1 MKKAIFIALMCL
13 FLMGTASAL
22 TCQEIVDDGTPCSGT
37 CNNEWCNGTG
47 SFIHSGYNVVT
58 YNHSVLPGT
67 GEEEIAYVIFEEISY
82 YGTGLTMMSFFID
95 DTYITFNANDTGS
108 DTTTGCLWQETG
120 IPTNSFSSNM
130 AYTRYPDLG
139 VTQIRFNGIGNFS
152 AGFGALTG
160 GREFVA
166 NAGHCRM
173 LSLGITTITASI
185 DPPDCLT
192 QMTEDH
198 EITLGYAAAGNC
210 RRVHP
215 SLLYPALIGRG
226 NAYHTYDLT
235 WKNDYVY
242 NISTN
247 STSYLDVTK
256 NISGVV
262 YPSQLRVQ
270 NDLLVWS
277 NETGNPTD
285 NRTFATN
292 TLWYRIDI
300 GYYGNWKNST
310 YLGLYAPDYEYT
322 TIVTGGSGLEAPDN
336 TSLAVCEAY
345 INVIPDI
352 INQDAN
358 GGVTI
363 PWEYQTDTT
372 GIVPPI
378 SVSPRDWKVSLYSMV
393 GNEIGAFLFESE
405 AFVNDPDLYPVDCLD
420 GLSDPHYFFERLA
433 IGEYKIVLSKGNLG
447 WGIWD
452 EVASDRFAVLPF
464 NITQSRIEWTEGKY
478 FTTKDAQL
486 NWYVV
491 NNSTIKAFH
500 ANDTEWFT
508 HDETNF
514 SVGWY
519 VVLTIPIDA
528 PEGEIRGW
536 LRDNSTGEVWE
547 VFADVADIRKLQY
560 SVNFENCPY
569 AWGEDVV
576 ISYSCRDDVTFSI
589 YDGDD
594 EKYSTTTSF
603 SSPLTSSDNVNFTLP
618 TRDVAITNKVSAGT
632 WTVRMYTKSDTENLT
647 AGTEVA
653 NDTCIINDYNVSDRP
668 IYIDRP
674 SAFKGAEG
682 FVSWTLGVK
691 EQTAAYFLGMAF
703 FLFGLIAV
711 LRLGADREAVF
722 ATIVVLIAFLSWINW
737 MPAWAG
743 LLAILG
749 GVGLFAKKVRDTY
762 AGDE

>member
-1 MKKAIFIALMCL
+1 MKKAIFIVLMCL

-166 NAGHCRM
+166 NPGHCRM
-173 LSLGITTITASI
+173 LFLGITTITASI

-198 EITLGYAAAGNC
+198 EITLGYAAGGNC

-322 TIVTGGSGLEAPDN
+322 TIVTGGSGIDAPDN
-336 TSLAVCEAY
+336 TSLASCEAY
-345 INVIPDI
+345 VNVI
-352 INQDAN
+352 QDTVSQNVN
-358 GGVTI
+358 GLVII
-363 PWEYQTDTT
+363 PWEYQTDTANGDEWIFEWMVSIYSMEGNET
-372 GIVPPI
+372 GIHLL
-378 SVSPRDWKVSLYSMV
+378 STS
-393 GNEIGAFLFESE
+393 GFEAMGLPE
-405 AFVNDPDLYPVDCLD
+405 GCLN
-420 GLSDPHYFFERLA
+420 GLSDRQYLPHRLA
-433 IGEYKIVLSKGNLG
+433 IGDYKLVLSRANG
-447 WGIWD
+447 WPFNTWTEIT
-452 EVASDRFAVLPF
+452 EDRFTVMPY
-464 NITQSRIEWTEGKY
+464 NISISRIEWVKGAY

-486 NWYVV
+486 NWWAV
-491 NNSTIKAFH
+491 NNSSIRVDH
-500 ANDTEWFT
+500 ANGSEFWRYQENNTSTGFYAT
-508 HDETNF
+508 
-514 SVGWY
+514 
-519 VVLTIPIDA
+519 LTIPIDA
-528 PEGEIRGW
+528 PEGEMEAR
-536 LRDNSTGEVWE
+536 LRDNYTGQIWPATTTVS
-547 VFADVADIRKLQY
+547 DIRKLKY
-560 SVNFENCPY
+560 SIGFDKGY
-569 AWGEDVV
+569 YYWGEDVGMG
-576 ISYSCRDDVTFSI
+576 YSCRDDVVMTVL
-589 YDGDD
+589 DGDG
-594 EKYSTTTSF
+594 SVF
-603 SSPLTSSDNVNFTLP
+603 SPGVRFQGSITKGDFINFTLP
-618 TRDVAITNKVSAGT
+618 TKDIAFYNKTSAGK
-632 WTVRMYTKSDTENLT
+632 WWVRMWLASN
-647 AGTEVA
+647 GTEVA
-653 NDTCIINDYNVSDRP
+653 NGSMTVYDSNVTDRP
-668 IYIDRP
+668 AHVDRP
-674 SAFKGAEG
+674 NAFKGAEG
-682 FVSWTLGVK
+682 FVSWTLGVD
-691 EQTAAYFLGMAF
+691 EQTSAYFLGMAF